1 MILSL
6 LINWVLAG
14 ATEDV
19 RHQQDVVAQAA
30 ATVAQ
35 ARAEG
40 MRSRDIAVLMASYR
54 QEAELLAKMTPP
66 PADSG
71 EATARVL
78 ALRTLAE
85 ATALGQQ
92 NAAARGVIAAWLGA
106 LDVRLSLLEG
116 ALSAVKTT
124 AVRAPDLAQSM
135 ALDIENQCSAV
146 MIAAAYDATQAD
158 ALARSERLHLAM
170 LRQAETPQD
179 HGGMGHTADTQVAE
193 AAILQAETQA
203 AFFWDLRLRANQ
215 LRTQV
220 RELLGMEVVP

>member
-14 ATEDV
+14 AGDDL
-19 RHQQDVVAQAA
+19 RHQQDIVDQAA

-66 PADSG
+66 PSVSG
-71 EATARVL
+71 EATARAL

-92 NAAARGVIAAWLGA
+92 NTAAREVMTAWLGA

-116 ALSAVKTT
+116 ALNAVKTT
-124 AVRAPDLAQSM
+124 AIRTPDLAQSM

-146 MIAAAYDATQAD
+146 MITAAYDATQAD
-158 ALARSERLHLAM
+158 ALVRAERLRLAM

-179 HGGMGHTADTQVAE
+179 HGGMGHSMDTQEAE
-193 AAILQAETQA
+193 AALLQAERQA

-220 RELLGMEVVP
+220 RILLGMEVIP